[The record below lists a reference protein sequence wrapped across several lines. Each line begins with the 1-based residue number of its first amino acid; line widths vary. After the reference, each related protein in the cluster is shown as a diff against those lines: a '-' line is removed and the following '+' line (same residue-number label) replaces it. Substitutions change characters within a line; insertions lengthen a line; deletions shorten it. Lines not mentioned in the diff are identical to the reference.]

1 MNRMPISRRTL
12 AILAVL
18 VPLAALLGYV
28 ALRSGP
34 LAPVAVTVVK
44 VESRAL
50 RPALFGVGS
59 VEARQ
64 LYRIGPIAPGRLKRL
79 DVEVGDTVKAGQVL
93 GEMDPVDS
101 DDRLRSQEAVV
112 KRTAAAVA
120 DAAARQAYADTQARR
135 YEQLFA
141 EKATSEELLAA
152 RRQDLQLANAALA
165 AAGEDQ
171 TRALSDLQALG
182 AQRGSLRL
190 AALLDDA
197 GKDFVEDGLF
207 ANAQAEGLPAD
218 GVVTSRDVEPG
229 TTVVAGQAVVE
240 VVDPRSL
247 WINTRFDQV
256 SAGGL
261 VAALP
266 ARVTLRS
273 RRGQALEGQ
282 VLRTE
287 LRADAVT
294 EELLAKVGFTAVP
307 KPLPPIGERAEV
319 TVDLPALPEGPVI
332 PNAAVHRQG
341 QQIGVWTTNG
351 DSPTFVPVVLGR
363 ADLEGHVQVL
373 DGLKAGDAIVLH
385 SEKVLTLRSR
395 IHVVDP
401 MPGVAK

>member
-12 AILAVL
+12 AIGAVL
-18 VPLAALLGYV
+18 LPLAALLGYV

-64 LYRIGPIAPGRLKRL
+64 LHRIGPIAPGRLKRL

-112 KRTAAAVA
+112 KRTAATLA
-120 DAAARQAYADTQARR
+120 DATARQAYADTQARR

-165 AAGEDQ
+165 AAREDQ
-171 TRALSDLQALG
+171 TRALSDLQALR
-182 AQRGSLRL
+182 AQRSSLRL
-190 AALLDDA
+190 AS
-197 GKDFVEDGLF
+197 
-207 ANAQAEGLPAD
+207 PAD

-247 WINTRFDQV
+247 WVNTRFDQV

-261 VAALP
+261 AAALP
-266 ARVTLRS
+266 ARVALRS
-273 RRGQALEGQ
+273 RRGQVLEGQ

-294 EELLAKVGFTAVP
+294 EELLAKVGFAAVP

-332 PNAAVHRQG
+332 PNAAVQRQG
-341 QQIGVWTTNG
+341 QQTGVWTTNG
-351 DSPTFVPVVLGR
+351 DSPTFVPVKLGR
-363 ADLEGHVQVL
+363 TDLEGHVQVL

-385 SEKVLTLRSR
+385 SEKVLTPRSR
-395 IHVVDP
+395 IHVVKQ
-401 MPGVAK
+401 MPGVAQ

>member
-1 MNRMPISRRTL
+1 MNQMPISRRTL

-18 VPLAALLGYV
+18 LPLAALLGYV

-64 LYRIGPIAPGRLKRL
+64 LHRIGPIAPGRLKRL

-101 DDRLRSQEAVV
+101 DDRLRSQEAVA
-112 KRTAAAVA
+112 KRTAATLT
-120 DAAARQAYADTQARR
+120 DATARQAYAETQARR
-135 YEQLFA
+135 YEQLYA
-141 EKATSEELLAA
+141 EKATSEELMAA

-165 AAGEDQ
+165 GAREDQ
-171 TRALSDLQALG
+171 IRALSDLQALR
-182 AQRGSLRL
+182 AQRSSLRL
-190 AALLDDA
+190 AA
-197 GKDFVEDGLF
+197 
-207 ANAQAEGLPAD
+207 PAD

-247 WINTRFDQV
+247 WVNTRFDQV

-261 VAALP
+261 VPALP
-266 ARVTLRS
+266 ARVALRS

-332 PNAAVHRQG
+332 PNAAVQRQG
-341 QQIGVWTTNG
+341 QQTGVWTTNG
-351 DSPTFVPVVLGR
+351 DSPTFVPVKLGR
-363 ADLEGHVQVL
+363 TDLEGHVQVL
-373 DGLKAGDAIVLH
+373 DGLKTGDAIVLH
-385 SEKVLTLRSR
+385 SEKVLTPRSR
-395 IHVVDP
+395 IHVVDA
-401 MPGVAK
+401 MPGVAQ